1 MAKWNRLTYTLFFM
15 LFLALCMQTTNNVQS
30 NEVGVEHFV
39 QGVNEAREHIKSGE
53 LRLIMIEEFAA
64 RDAEWIN
71 QWMEAQLHRRKDRI
85 EGKNPE
91 ELKQRLEIESTMF
104 KDHEKRHEISIAFEV
119 DDINPFRNPKN
130 YRYKQLVTDRTVW
143 NVDDPF
149 GVFINLQTMSYFND
163 GIQLLEDDLP
173 NAIEVSIF
181 TADRLFPTF
190 LNYHLWGRSPYR
202 IAAEN
207 VKSQKTEEIGG
218 RKYLVRTISID
229 DKTYTFWMDKKN
241 ELIFK
246 REQHSSIGDAALVT
260 QYQDYREF
268 PGGIWY
274 PTLITE
280 RVRGSSNQRV
290 EATTYHVKDAVF
302 NVEFPPDYF
311 VIDLEKVYESGV
323 AVNPVSDIKMERD
336 VDAQKE
342 NDILCAPKSLL
353 YLCNLFGVEATLDE
367 LSELC
372 KVDPTSG
379 TTLLNL
385 HKAAEKKG
393 LSPKAVKMEWQDFQ
407 KIQFPAIVHLNYDH
421 YFVVNGIKDGKV
433 MITDSPSSYN
443 LSMDE
448 FRQIWNG
455 YTLLVNN
462 PKHSKADR
470 SREKRNKISYP
481 KHPRI
486 KFAQLTFEFGTA
498 LGGEQINHNFEFT
511 NEGSDSL
518 KIKHVDT
525 SCRCTAAKLETTE
538 FSPGQKGYIQVALD
552 VPSKSRAVEET
563 AVVFTNDPESPK
575 IELTLKGESFVP
587 IAAAPNHIILG
598 RKRLLQAS
606 TLNLAL
612 NVPDSEHTQIEEL
625 EPSSPYLTARSETT
639 DGMTHRVDL
648 MIAKET
654 PIGSFKEHLKINY
667 IHKGKNGF
675 IDVPISGEIL
685 GDIVLSVRKLFFG
698 MVNSRVA
705 KQITLSGVGS
715 LPFEVISVETDSP
728 NLSVQILNHK
738 ENRYVLEAVLS
749 ADAIS
754 KREFHGAITVKT
766 TSEKQPEINIP
777 VYAIIKKQT

>member
-1 MAKWNRLTYTLFFM
+1 MAKWNRLSRTLVFM
-15 LFLALCMQTTNNVQS
+15 LILALCMQITNSVLSNEADVKQFVQS
-30 NEVGVEHFV
+30 
-39 QGVNEAREHIKSGE
+39 VNEAREHIKSGE
-53 LRLIMIEEFAA
+53 LRFIMIEKFAA
-64 RDAEWIN
+64 KDAAWIN
-71 QWMEAQLHRRKDRI
+71 QWMETQLHRRKDRI
-85 EGKNPE
+85 EGKNPD

-104 KDHEKRHEISIAFEV
+104 KRHEKRHEISVAFEV

-143 NVDDPF
+143 NVEDPF
-149 GVFINLQTMSYFND
+149 GVFVNLQTMSYFND

-173 NAIEVSIF
+173 NALEVSIF

-190 LNYHLWGRSPYR
+190 LDYHLWGRLPYR

-207 VKSQKTEEIGG
+207 VKSQKTEEIDG
-218 RKYLVRTISID
+218 RTYLVRTIKVD
-229 DKTYTFWMDKKN
+229 GKTYSFWFDTKTDW
-241 ELIFK
+241 IFK
-246 REQHSSIGDAALVT
+246 REQYSSIGDAALVT
-260 QYQDYREF
+260 QYHGYREF

-280 RVRGSSNQRV
+280 SVRGASNQRV

-323 AVNPVSDIKMERD
+323 AVNPVSDIKMEREAA
-336 VDAQKE
+336 AQKE

-353 YLCNLFGVEATLDE
+353 YLCNLFGIEATLDE

-393 LSPKAVKMEWQDFQ
+393 LSPKAVKIEWQDFQ
-407 KIQFPAIVHLNYDH
+407 KIKFPAIVHLNYDH

-448 FRQIWNG
+448 FRRIWNG

-462 PKHSKADR
+462 PKHSKADKP
-470 SREKRNKISYP
+470 REEERENSYP
-481 KHPRI
+481 KNPRI
-486 KFAQLTFEFGTA
+486 KFTQLTFEFGTA
-498 LGGEQINHNFEFT
+498 LGGEQIIHDFEFT
-511 NEGSDSL
+511 NEGSDTL
-518 KIKHVDT
+518 KIQHVDT

-538 FSPGQKGYIQVALD
+538 FSPGQMGYIQVALD
-552 VPSKSRAVEET
+552 VPNKSRTVEET

-587 IAAAPNHIILG
+587 IAAEPNHIILG

-606 TLNLAL
+606 TLKLAL
-612 NVPDSEHTQIEEL
+612 NVSEPEHTQIEEL
-625 EPSSPYLTARSETT
+625 EPSTQYLTAISETT
-639 DGMTHRVDL
+639 DGITHQVDL
-648 MIAKET
+648 TIAKDT

-667 IHKGKNGF
+667 VNKGKNGF
-675 IDVPISGEIL
+675 IEVPISGEIL

-698 MVNSRVA
+698 MVDTRVA
-705 KQITLSGVGS
+705 KQITLSGVGN
-715 LPFEVISVETDSP
+715 LPVEVISVETDSP
-728 NLSVQILNHK
+728 SLSVQILNHI

-766 TSEKQPEINIP
+766 TSEKQSEINIP